1 MSPTLASDRFIS
13 ALAATLDIPAERYES
28 ADKSYRSICTWLE
41 RSESRFSNVDIDA
54 YIQGSFRLGTV
65 IPPIS
70 GEEHYDLDVVF
81 EFDLSKATKTQQGLY
96 EDLGYE
102 LKLYAAR
109 YGMQAPSDWDRCW
122 TLNYADTAQFHM
134 DLLPSVPDGQRQR
147 LIREQRAMTLDFVDR
162 SISITDKN
170 HGNYAHLSED
180 WPSSNPHG
188 YADWFYECMKPAFD
202 QKRRAMM
209 LAEAKTD
216 IADIPVF
223 RVKTPLQSAIQ
234 ILKRHRDM
242 RFSDDPDGRPTSV
255 VISTLAAH
263 SYGQES
269 SVTGALI
276 SILQSMDRY
285 IVDREGVSWIE
296 NPSNP
301 RENFADSWEQ
311 EPARKDA
318 FYDWLDTARTDFVR
332 AAEQGD
338 LNTIIDAL
346 APRMGRELVEKAASN
361 PGQKL
366 LSEASVI
373 KRAKSA
379 FQKLVDAPHRK
390 PVAWP
395 TVPVGYVQV
404 EGAMARNGFR
414 ETVFHNDGV
423 PLPRGSSLSFVA
435 NTDVPRPFKIY
446 WQIVNTGEAAAKA
459 KKLRGGFE
467 QATVTTGTLIRRED
481 ASYAGSHT
489 IECFVVKDGYC
500 AARSGLFVVNI
511 Q

>member
-1 MSPTLASDRFIS
+1 MNVTLTSERFIS

-28 ADKSYRSICTWLE
+28 ADRSYRSICAWLE
-41 RSESRFSNVDIDA
+41 RPESRFSNVGIDA

-70 GEEHYDLDVVF
+70 GEEHYDLDIIF
-81 EFDLSKATKTQQGLY
+81 EFDLSKATKTQKGLY
-96 EDLGYE
+96 DDLGHE
-102 LKLYAAR
+102 LKLYATR

-122 TLNYADTAQFHM
+122 TLNYADAAQFHM
-134 DLLPSVPDGQRQR
+134 DLLPAIPDGQRQR
-147 LIREQRAMTLDFVDR
+147 LIREQRALTLAFVDR

-170 HGNYAHLSED
+170 HSNYTCLSED

-209 LAEAKTD
+209 LAEAK
-216 IADIPVF
+216 ADVSEIPAF

-242 RFSDDPDGRPTSV
+242 RFEDDQDGRPTSI

-263 SYGQES
+263 AYGQES

-285 IVDREGVSWIE
+285 IDDREGVYWIE
-296 NPSNP
+296 NPSDP
-301 RENFADSWEQ
+301 RENFADAWEH

-338 LNTIIDAL
+338 LNAIIDVL
-346 APRMGRELVEKAASN
+346 APRMGRELVEKAATGS
-361 PGQKL
+361 GQKL
-366 LSEASVI
+366 LTETSVI
-373 KRAKSA
+373 KRARSA
-379 FQKLVDAPHRK
+379 LLKLVDAPHRK

-404 EGAMARNGFR
+404 EGTMARNGFR
-414 ETVFHNDGV
+414 ETEFYSAGT
-423 PLPRGSSLSFVA
+423 PLPRGASLTFVA
-435 NTDVPRPFKIY
+435 NTDVPKPFKIY
-446 WQIVNTGEAAAKA
+446 WQIVNTGDAAARA

-467 QATVTTGTLIRRED
+467 EATVTTGTLIRRET
-481 ASYAGSHT
+481 ASYRGSHT

-500 AARSGLFVVNI
+500 AARSGLFVVGI